1 MSGKPNHNLIKND
14 TVGVCEWSHNE
25 QNILDEELLTL
36 QQQGKKVNDVALILK
51 ISSRFP
57 TKSIQQIT
65 SRIKWCQIP
74 SHSKPSWE
82 DYCQNENYYLQLL
95 EQQPQQCYNSRP
107 QTIASTKD
115 VCLPTTSTRSDNSD
129 NRFRRRRYS
138 IQGETS
144 EDISPRIHKQ
154 RTRTNTSGD
163 IGIQGIPPAPTQPIH
178 KSSTSAIMIGSYNS
192 AHSPRTY
199 RSHSPVIFSVLQSS
213 ITNTINS
220 LNQMSQDNESILNT
234 LENQAKTSPSQ
245 MDGNLV
251 VQFVNNA
258 NSIITQTK
266 TLSSS
271 ILPFYSQVIELP
283 NELKSIVY
291 PIIQSDIGLQY
302 IPEPLPRTTQS
313 NTQRAMSLPC
323 SNISPMSSVS
333 GSIHISQ

>member
-1 MSGKPNHNLIKND
+1 MSVKQNHNLIKND
-14 TVGVCEWSHNE
+14 TVGVCEWSHDE
-25 QNILDEELLTL
+25 QTSLDKELLVL
-36 QQQGKKVNDVALILK
+36 QQQGKKVNDITSILK
-51 ISSRFP
+51 ISSGFP

-74 SHSKPSWE
+74 SHSRPSWE

-95 EQQPQQCYNSRP
+95 EQQTQQYYNSRP
-107 QTIASTKD
+107 QTITTSKE
-115 VCLPTTSTRSDNSD
+115 VCLPTTSTRSDNTG
-129 NRFRRRRYS
+129 NQFRRRRYS

-144 EDISPRIHKQ
+144 EDVSPRIHKQ

-163 IGIQGIPPAPTQPIH
+163 IGVQGIPQTPTQPVH
-178 KSSTSAIMIGSYNS
+178 KNSTSTIMIGSYNS
-192 AHSPRTY
+192 THSPRTY
-199 RSHSPVIFSVLQSS
+199 RSHSPFILSVFQSS

-234 LENQAKTSPSQ
+234 LENQAKNSSSQ
-245 MDGNLV
+245 IDGNLV

-302 IPEPLPRTTQS
+302 TPESIPQNIQPI
-313 NTQRAMSLPC
+313 TQRAMSLPC